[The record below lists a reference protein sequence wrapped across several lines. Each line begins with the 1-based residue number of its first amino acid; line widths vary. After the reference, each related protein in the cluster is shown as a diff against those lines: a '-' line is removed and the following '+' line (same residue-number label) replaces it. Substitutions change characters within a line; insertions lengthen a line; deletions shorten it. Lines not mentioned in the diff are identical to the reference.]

1 MPRATI
7 SQSPSRTRGAP
18 SAAVIRKAV
27 EGCDRY
33 VAGDGP
39 RSADKLL
46 ALIPSDVK
54 VDYYGQGGAVT
65 ELEEEIATRL
75 GKPAALFLPT
85 GVMAQQATLRVH
97 ADRRGRRNVAFHPLC
112 HLESHE
118 ERAYQRLHG
127 LFGVPVG
134 SRYEP
139 MTRAD
144 LEEVKDPLA
153 ALLIELPQRDLGGP
167 LPRWNELEAQVNW
180 AREQGAAV
188 HLDGA
193 RLWEAAPFYAR
204 AHRKSV
210 VDICSLFD
218 TIYVSFY
225 KGLGAIAGCCV
236 AGEKDVIDEL
246 SLWRTRHGG
255 RTFMLWP
262 YAAAALTAVRER
274 ADLMDRYY
282 RRARQIG
289 SALADI
295 PGIDVIP
302 EVVQSPLMHLRIH
315 STLADIQ
322 TRAVAIA
329 RSQRVLMP
337 LRPFDSEGPRMQRFE
352 YQVGSATMKF
362 TVPEVTKLFSQLAGR
377 TRIR

>member
-1 MPRATI
+1 MIRRAA
-7 SQSPSRTRGAP
+7 GN
-18 SAAVIRKAV
+18 
-27 EGCDRY
+27 CDRFI
-33 VAGDGP
+33 AGDGP
-39 RSADKLL
+39 RSAEKLL

-54 VDYYGQGGAVT
+54 VDYYGNGGAVT

-97 ADRRGRRNVAFHPLC
+97 ADRRGRPNVAFHPLC

-139 MTRAD
+139 ITMAD

-153 ALLIELPQRDLGGP
+153 ALLIELPQRDLGGT
-167 LPRWNELEAQVNW
+167 LPRWNELEAQVAW
-180 AREQGAAV
+180 ARDRGAAV

-193 RLWEAAPFYAR
+193 RLWEAAPYYAR
-204 AHRKSV
+204 TSRKSI
-210 VDICSLFD
+210 VDICALFD
-218 TIYVSFY
+218 TVYVSFY

-246 SLWRTRHGG
+246 SLWRTRQGG
-255 RTFMLWP
+255 RAFMLWP
-262 YAAAALTAVRER
+262 YAASALTAVRER
-274 ADLMDRYY
+274 ADQMPKYY
-282 RRARQIG
+282 RRAQQIG
-289 SALADI
+289 AALADVR
-295 PGIDVIP
+295 GLDVIP
-302 EVVQSPLMHLRIH
+302 TVVQSPLMHLRIH
-315 STLADIQ
+315 SSIADIQ

-329 RSQRVLMP
+329 QKQKVLMP
-337 LRPFDSEGPRMQRFE
+337 MRPFDSEGPKMQRFE
-352 YQVGSATMKF
+352 FQVGSATMAF
-362 TVPEVTKLFSQLAGR
+362 TVPDVVNLFRQLAGQS
-377 TRIR
+377 RIR